1 MPAFR
6 IESPKKQ
13 GPRLLD
19 RLRDAIKA
27 RHYSPRTVEA
37 YVYWARKFILFHGKR
52 HPALMG
58 AAEVK
63 AFLSY
68 LAVSRE
74 VASSTQ
80 NQALGAL
87 LFLYRHVIG
96 REIPALSDLIR
107 AKRSVRVPVV
117 LSRAEISLI
126 LHHLRGL
133 PYLATA
139 LMYGS
144 GLRLLECLQL
154 RIQDIDFDRGEI
166 LVRQGKGRK
175 DRRTMLPAGLAD
187 LLASHIARLKENHEA
202 ESVAGR
208 GAVFLPD
215 SVEHKQPAAATEWA
229 WQWVFPATRVHV
241 PLEGPSRRH
250 HIHETAIQR
259 AFALALM
266 RSGIAKRAS
275 CHTLRHSF
283 ATHLLEASY
292 DIRTI
297 QELMGHNDVS
307 TTMIYTHALIRGV
320 QGVQSPLDTTAEA
333 IQLKPLQLFR
343 K

>member
-1 MPAFR
+1 MSAFR
-6 IESPKKQ
+6 NESPEKK

-19 RLRDAIKA
+19 RLRDAIAA
-27 RHYSPRTVEA
+27 RHYSPRTIEA

-52 HPALMG
+52 HPAQMG

-63 AFLSY
+63 GFLSY
-68 LAVSRE
+68 LAVSRR
-74 VASSTQ
+74 VAPSTQ

-96 REIPALSDLIR
+96 RDIPDLADLIR
-107 AKRSVRVPVV
+107 AKRRVRVPVV
-117 LSRAEISLI
+117 LSRAEIALI
-126 LHHLRGL
+126 LQHLRGL

-175 DRRTMLPAGLAD
+175 DRRTMLPKGLAGL
-187 LLASHIARLKENHEA
+187 LTSHIARLKEDHEL
-202 ESVAGR
+202 ESLAGR

-215 SVEHKQPAAATEWA
+215 SVEHKHPAAATDWA

-241 PLEGPSRRH
+241 PREGPSRRH

-259 AFALALM
+259 AFALSLM
-266 RSGIAKRAS
+266 RSGITKRAT

-283 ATHLLEASY
+283 ATHLLEDSC

-297 QELMGHNDVS
+297 QELMGHHSVS
-307 TTMIYTHALIRGV
+307 TTMIYTHALTRGV
-320 QGVQSPLDTTAEA
+320 QGVQSPLDGQV
-333 IQLKPLQLFR
+333 IQFKPSQPFR
-343 K
+343 R

>member
-1 MPAFR
+1 MSAFR
-6 IESPKKQ
+6 PEITARKA
-13 GPRLLD
+13 PRLLD
-19 RLRDAIKA
+19 RLRDAITA
-27 RHYSPRTVEA
+27 RHYSPRTIEA
-37 YVYWARKFILFHGKR
+37 YIYWARKFILFHGKR
-52 HPALMG
+52 HPAQMG

-63 AFLSY
+63 TFLSY
-68 LAVSRE
+68 LAVTRR
-74 VASSTQ
+74 VAPSTQ

-96 REIPALSDLIR
+96 REIPDLADLIR
-107 AKRSVRVPVV
+107 AKRRVRVPVV
-117 LSRAEISLI
+117 LSREEIALI
-126 LHHLRGL
+126 LQNLRGL
-133 PYLATA
+133 PHLATA

-166 LVRQGKGRK
+166 MVRQGKGRK
-175 DRRTMLPAGLAD
+175 DRRTMLPAGLAEM
-187 LLASHIARLKENHEA
+187 LAAHIARLKEEHAA
-202 ESVAGR
+202 ESRAGR

-215 SVEHKQPAAATEWA
+215 SVEHKQPAAATAWA

-259 AFALALM
+259 AFALALV
-266 RSGIAKRAS
+266 RSGITKRAT

-283 ATHLLEASY
+283 ATHLLEASC

-297 QELMGHNDVS
+297 QELMGHHDVS
-307 TTMIYTHALIRGV
+307 TTMIYTHALTRGI
-320 QGVQSPLDTTAEA
+320 QGVQSPLDATGEVTRF
-333 IQLKPLQLFR
+333 KPSQHFR
-343 K
+343 R